1 MNESL
6 DFPRVNF
13 REAQKKNRRKTI
25 TLIAAFILFF
35 LIVGFVF
42 GGALLTPPVDTSA
55 VQNVS
60 DAKNEA
66 LVAGGIV
73 GVMIFGV
80 IAIIWVLIGWF
91 AGGSMT
97 LAVSRARKI
106 KTPNSE
112 KEQVLFNVVQEMS
125 VAAGLPTPS
134 VHLIPDSAL
143 NAFACGRNPEVSAI
157 AVTTGLIDTLSRA
170 ELQGVVAHEIGHIRN
185 RDVMFTVLLM
195 TLVGVLVM
203 LCDLFLRYMF
213 YSSLGGSRRSSG
225 SNKNSGQLIF
235 IVVGIILAII
245 APFLAR
251 IIFFSVSRQRE
262 FLADA
267 TAVELNRDNQ
277 GIINALTK
285 LSRDKEVLE
294 VANRATAPLY
304 IVHPI
309 KKFEK
314 RAKSAFSTH
323 PPIKDRISRLQA
335 MS

>member
-1 MNESL
+1 MNESV
-6 DFPRVNF
+6 DFPKVNF

-42 GGALLTPPVDTSA
+42 GGALFTPPVDTST
-55 VQNVS
+55 VQNIS
-60 DAKNEA
+60 DAEDMA
-66 LVAGGIV
+66 LLAGGIV
-73 GVMIFGV
+73 GVIIFGV

-91 AGGSMT
+91 GGGKMT
-97 LAVSRARKI
+97 LAVSRARRV
-106 KTPNSE
+106 KTPNSD
-112 KEQVLFNVVQEMS
+112 KEQLLFNVVQEMS
-125 VAAGLPTPS
+125 VAAGLPMPS

-143 NAFACGRNPEVSAI
+143 NAFACGRNPEVSAV
-157 AVTTGLIDTLSRA
+157 AVTTGLIDTLSRD
-170 ELQGVVAHEIGHIRN
+170 ELQGVIGHEMGHIRN

-195 TLVGVLVM
+195 MLIGVLVM
-203 LCDLFLRYMF
+203 LCDLFLRFMF
-213 YSSLGGSRRSSG
+213 YGGSRRSSG
-225 SNKNSGQLIF
+225 SNKNGGQLIF
-235 IVVGIILAII
+235 IVIGIILAII

-262 FLADA
+262 YLADA
-267 TAVELNRDNQ
+267 TAVELNRDNR
-277 GIINALTK
+277 GIINALAK
-285 LSRDKEVLE
+285 MSSDKEVLE

-323 PPIKDRISRLQA
+323 PPIKDRIARLEA
-335 MS
+335 MA